1 MKIPVIVPCADYHM
15 QFLED
20 CIAGIRKN
28 VLDDISTVYIIS
40 PREQVESV
48 KSLHIDDVTVLD
60 ENEVFK
66 IDKQDLFGNR
76 FNPWIYQQLI
86 KLTCGDLSESGKYI
100 TIDAD
105 HYLIKPHRFLEGNC
119 TNYFVNRMF
128 DLRFKGCTDAL
139 LGTDIPMNISYITEE
154 MMFDVFMLNEMRCR
168 IESKTGKDWLNAIVD
183 SGREGTFSEFM
194 TYGSF
199 VTESYPEISNM
210 KYSSVWRLQCIP
222 DGNEHFLSRMAANY
236 PECDS
241 LTLFTPKIA
250 IPAPHQ

>member
-1 MKIPVIVPCADYHM
+1 MKIPVIIPCAGYHV

-66 IDKQDLFGNR
+66 INKHKLFGNG
-76 FNPWIYQQLI
+76 FDPWIYQQLI

-105 HYLIKPHRFLEGNC
+105 HYLIKPHRFLEGNR

-154 MMFDVFMLNEMRCR
+154 MMFDVFMLNEMRR
-168 IESKTGKDWLNAIVD
+168 KIESKTGKDWLNAIVD
-183 SGREGTFSEFM
+183 ISRKGTFSEFM

-199 VTESYPEISNM
+199 AMESYPEISNM
-210 KYSSVWRLQCIP
+210 KYSLVWRLLCIP
-222 DGNEHFLSRMAANY
+222 DGNEHFLSRMAAKY

-241 LTLFTPKIA
+241 LTLFTPKI
-250 IPAPHQ
+250 